1 MFIFFFSRLISDIS
15 LKFSCDLLALN
26 RYYMIQFISSEV
38 SMSFSNF
45 LFYFIF
51 LNCICMRS
59 LSGYLGCL
67 FLFHVGSGF
76 HVSLAYS
83 HIPLVTRR
91 QWIARL
97 SCSKTY
103 PGLFG
108 KKIYLL
114 QLNLCAP
121 VDSLM

>member
-1 MFIFFFSRLISDIS
+1 
-15 LKFSCDLLALN
+15 
-26 RYYMIQFISSEV
+26 
-38 SMSFSNF
+38 
-45 LFYFIF
+45 
-51 LNCICMRS
+51 MRS

-76 HVSLAYS
+76 HVCLAYS

-97 SCSKTY
+97 SCSETY
-103 PGLFG
+103 PGLLAR
-108 KKIYLL
+108 KYIYATLVYP
-114 QLNLCAP
+114 AP